1 MQLHVKYDLQF
12 ITVYTFYFFP
22 HSPVRVQ
29 RITCLGGRVEVMFY
43 AEPAR
48 RAHGKPATPVAR
60 AEQAITEYLMNS
72 VHGKAV
78 YRYKRQVLQTPEWE

>member
-1 MQLHVKYDLQF
+1 MQLHVKHDPQF
-12 ITVYTFYFFP
+12 ITVYTFYFS

-29 RITCLGGRVEVMFY
+29 RITCLEVEVMFY

>member
-1 MQLHVKYDLQF
+1 
-12 ITVYTFYFFP
+12 
-22 HSPVRVQ
+22 
-29 RITCLGGRVEVMFY
+29 MFY

-48 RAHGKPATPVAR
+48 RADGKPATPVAR